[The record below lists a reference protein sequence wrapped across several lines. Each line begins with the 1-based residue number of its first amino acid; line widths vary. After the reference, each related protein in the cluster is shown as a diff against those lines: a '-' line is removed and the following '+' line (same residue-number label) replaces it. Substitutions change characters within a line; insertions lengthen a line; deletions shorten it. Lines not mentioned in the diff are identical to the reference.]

1 MLTSTVENERRRSYL
16 PDLLF
21 GVATE
26 TTCDFISQSPFIN
39 LCFLIF
45 LNFFAESMELKI
57 KFVIY
62 VNKVKFIIFAK
73 IPKNYQNWNIYNKVV
88 FDI

>member
-1 MLTSTVENERRRSYL
+1 
-16 PDLLF
+16 
-21 GVATE
+21 
-26 TTCDFISQSPFIN
+26 
-39 LCFLIF
+39 
-45 LNFFAESMELKI
+45 MELKI